1 METNVSISGLN
12 HSFVLVPHR
21 IPTRDDG
28 SSTHENH
35 FKIANVFRHHVTD
48 PDKIAPYE
56 VAGFPN
62 YPGSSNLLY
71 LPIDIYYTLKSLG
84 HSIDHGDTEEICD
97 ASARL
102 LGVPANFVSAAGFLV
117 GYGIGLGI
125 IPASVVLLLPI
136 AYGAGIALCIIEGAV
151 DAWSLNRQHK
161 FENQFDFDFLSNL
174 RYMVSD
180 FESSKSS
187 EAIEEMAELVNKNPE
202 SLKQLYGEQFEN
214 VKNLFNQMNE
224 ELEENPYDADLI
236 LKKYASPLEEIARL
250 AVMKD
255 LKHLEEEFLQ
265 LNPEEVVKIHSK
277 VLQKNQEKSL
287 EELQE
292 ITIKKLRE
300 ELAIKKKRLARRV
313 RPWMVSEASE
323 TVSPILSGVIKN
335 DSEAIKEGLR
345 LADDIHSQSK
355 KKKIAHILGIIALVF
370 AAASLVTMCV
380 TCPAFLPFL
389 LVGIATT
396 FALARVFV
404 YSGSLDSRG
413 WTFEPKKCVPEFI
426 RKRIWEEP
434 KPEIKQQKF
443 RQKVVNPLDYEY
455 ESVLPSWSLSPEKM
469 EAILPSLSPSQG
481 SVESQKSHHV
491 GRLVSPSRLDP
502 LLWFPPVKRQ
512 HSEPHSPLHLYV

>member
-1 METNVSISGLN
+1 METNVSVNGLS
-12 HSFVLVPHR
+12 HSFVLVPHL
-21 IPTRDDG
+21 IPAEG
-28 SSTHENH
+28 SDTPTHENH
-35 FKIANVFRHHVTD
+35 LKIADVFRHHVTD

-84 HSIDHGDTEEICD
+84 HSIGHGDTEEICD

-102 LGVPANFVSAAGFLV
+102 LGMPANLVSAGGFLM

-125 IPASVVLLLPI
+125 IPKTIAPFLPFTYI
-136 AYGAGIALCIIEGAV
+136 AGVILCIVEGIV
-151 DAWSLNRQHK
+151 DAWSLDRQYR
-161 FENQFDFDFLSNL
+161 FEEQFDFDFLSNL

-180 FESSKSS
+180 FDSSKSS
-187 EAIEEMAELVNKNPE
+187 EAIEDMAELVNKDPE
-202 SLKQLYGEQFEN
+202 SLKQLYGEQFED
-214 VKNLFNQMNE
+214 VKKLFNQMNE
-224 ELEENPYDADLI
+224 ELEDNPYDADLI

-265 LNPEEVVKIHSK
+265 LNPEEVIKIHSK
-277 VLQKNQEKSL
+277 VLQKNQEKSP
-287 EELQE
+287 EEIQE
-292 ITIKKLRE
+292 ITIEKLRE
-300 ELAIKKKRLARRV
+300 ELAIKKKNLARRV
-313 RPWMVSEASE
+313 RPWMVGEASE
-323 TVSPILSGVIKN
+323 TVSPILSGVVKN
-335 DSEAIKEGLR
+335 NSDAIKEGLR

-355 KKKIAHILGIIALVF
+355 KKKIAHVLGIIALVF
-370 AAASLVTMCV
+370 AAASLVKMCV
-380 TCPAFLPFL
+380 ACPAFLPFL

-396 FALARVFV
+396 FALARVAV
-404 YSGSLDSRG
+404 YSGSLESRG
-413 WTFEPKKCVPEFI
+413 WTFEPKKCIPEFI
-426 RKRIWEEP
+426 QKRIWGEP
-434 KPEIKQQKF
+434 KPEIKQEKF

-455 ESVLPSWSLSPEKM
+455 ECVLPSWSLNPEKM

-481 SVESQKSHHV
+481 FVESQKSRHV

-502 LLWFPPVKRQ
+502 LLLFPQVKRQ